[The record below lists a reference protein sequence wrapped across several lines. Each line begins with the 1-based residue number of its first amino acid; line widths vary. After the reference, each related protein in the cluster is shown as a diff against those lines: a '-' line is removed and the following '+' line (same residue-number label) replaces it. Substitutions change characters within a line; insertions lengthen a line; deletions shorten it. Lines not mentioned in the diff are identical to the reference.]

1 MYTYFSVEFCRRAFS
16 ILDLFYSGTFVTRPF
31 EAGPFVPGP
40 FEAGP
45 FEAGPFVPGPF
56 EPGTFKTGPFEA
68 GRFVGVLSPVLN
80 IFFMYIRI

>member
-1 MYTYFSVEFCRRAFS
+1 MYTYFSVEFCRRTFS
-16 ILDLFYSGTFVTRPF
+16 ILDLFYSGTFVTR
-31 EAGPFVPGP
+31 
-40 FEAGP
+40 P

-80 IFFMYIRI
+80 IFLCILGFEMRSF